1 MTKPDLYAVL
11 GVDRG
16 ASADEIKQAY
26 RRLALEHHPDVNPGD
41 EAAEER
47 FKEISAAKEVLLSAE
62 KRKLYDE
69 FGMDGLAPGFDVS
82 QARTYQEWANRA
94 EQSPGFGSFD
104 TSSGGGQGIE
114 DLLSQLFR
122 ARSGHGPDS
131 GFNDGSGGFA
141 GESGSARGPRFRGRQ
156 EAFHGG
162 DAESELEVDFT
173 DAVSGNEIQMRIEGR
188 EPLRVKI
195 PRGARDGTRIRLK
208 GQGVDPGGSGKA
220 GDLYIRIKVRPH
232 RFFRREGDDLHADL
246 PVTIPELVLGADIEI
261 PTPDGKTT
269 VKIPP
274 HSNNGQILRLPGLGA
289 TKPGTARPS
298 TGNKDKENR
307 GHLFLHLQAIVPT
320 EGGVELDELV
330 KKLADLY
337 GDTDPRAAIQWES
350 KK

>member
-16 ASADEIKQAY
+16 ASTDEIKQAY
-26 RRLALEHHPDVNPGD
+26 RKLALEHHPDVNPGD
-41 EAAEER
+41 ETAEER
-47 FKEISAAKEVLLSAE
+47 FKEISGAKEILLSSE

-69 FGMDGLAPGFDVS
+69 FGMDGLAPGFDAS
-82 QARTYQEWANRA
+82 QARAYQEWANRA
-94 EQSPGFGSFD
+94 EQSPGFGTFD
-104 TSSGGGQGIE
+104 TSSAGGQGIE
-114 DLLSQLFR
+114 DLLSQLFG
-122 ARSGHGPDS
+122 ARSGHGPGS
-131 GFNDGSGGFA
+131 GFDDGPGGFGDEFGRA
-141 GESGSARGPRFRGRQ
+141 QGPRFRGRR
-156 EAFHGG
+156 EAYRGV
-162 DAESELEVDFT
+162 DAETELEVDFS

-208 GQGVDPGGSGKA
+208 GQGVDPGGSGEA
-220 GDLYIRIKVRPH
+220 GDLYIRLKVRPH
-232 RFFRREGDDLHADL
+232 PFFRREGDDLHADL

-274 HSNNGQILRLPGLGA
+274 HSSNGQILRLPGLGA
-289 TKPGTARPS
+289 TRPGTARS
-298 TGNKDKENR
+298 NTGNKDKKNR
-307 GHLFLHLQAIVPT
+307 GHLFLHLQALLPT

-337 GDTDPRAAIQWES
+337 GDTDPRAGIQWER